1 LSTLKQFSKQ
11 KSKVISVRCLL
22 LFDWLL
28 QELGSEWAFFSDWHE
43 HLALVLYAFL
53 SSYAFIA
60 TSTISL
66 EVGLCADI

>member
-1 LSTLKQFSKQ
+1 
-11 KSKVISVRCLL
+11 LL
-22 LFDWLL
+22 VFDWLL